1 MTFNTTFNYIK
12 LCIVNNDGTP
22 YGKHWVSVADCSR
35 SKLVDLIMSVNIV
48 QYKNHATKTNNRDLK
63 VDLLLLYVR
72 LTEGTLERMPGI
84 RWNKDTHI

>member
-1 MTFNTTFNYIK
+1 MTLNTTLNYIK
-12 LCIVNNDGTP
+12 LCIVNNDGTQ
-22 YGKHWVSVADCSR
+22 YGRHWVSVADCWIQ
-35 SKLVDLIMSVNIV
+35 LVDLIMNVNIIV

-84 RWNKDTHI
+84 RQYKDTHI